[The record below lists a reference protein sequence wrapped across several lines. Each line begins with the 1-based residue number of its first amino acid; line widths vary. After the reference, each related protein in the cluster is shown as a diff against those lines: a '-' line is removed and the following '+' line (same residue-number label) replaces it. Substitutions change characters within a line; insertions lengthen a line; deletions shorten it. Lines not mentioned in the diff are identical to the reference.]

1 MFGRERR
8 TEWRWQ
14 NTSFVPGGNV
24 RVVVVQA
31 TDPSPAPHTVLVRR
45 DGRTPPCSVCSQRT
59 HVGAPGGPD
68 VRQALERPVMLAYAR
83 RFGRYVTRQV
93 REAAPVRREDLHAY
107 HAFNA
112 SRLAG

>member
-83 RFGRYVTRQV
+83 RSRPIADGNRACGERGVPALLRLGRHVTV
-93 REAAPVRREDLHAY
+93 PAT
-107 HAFNA
+107 
-112 SRLAG
+112 